1 MFPLEAQVKDA
12 AAAAVQQLIGRP
24 PRKGDRLISAGII
37 DSLSVLKLIAL
48 LEDRLSIS
56 IPPDNLQ
63 PEDFDTLD
71 LIAETVR
78 RVGMKT

>member
-1 MFPLEAQVKDA
+1 MFPPEAQVKDA
-12 AAAAVQQLIGRP
+12 AAAAVRQLIGRP
-24 PRKGDRLISAGII
+24 PRKTDRLISSGMI

-78 RVGMKT
+78 RVGLKS